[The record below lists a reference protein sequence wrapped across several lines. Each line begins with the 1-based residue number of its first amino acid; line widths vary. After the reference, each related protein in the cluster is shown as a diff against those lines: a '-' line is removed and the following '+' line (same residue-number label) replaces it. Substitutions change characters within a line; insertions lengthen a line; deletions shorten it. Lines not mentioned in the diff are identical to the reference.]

1 MIQWWTK
8 KRLTVANQRGLM
20 LVELMVAMSIFLLV
34 LIGIFQVFD
43 PSRGEYQVSEHRLVL
58 ANGTESPPHWA
69 LPLLWLMM
77 SVDGVRRHRFTQSR
91 PWTTSKRNASRW

>member
-34 LIGIFQVFD
+34 LVGILQVFD
-43 PSRGEYQVSEHRLVL
+43 PSLGAYQVSEHKLV
-58 ANGTESPPHWA
+58 
-69 LPLLWLMM
+69 
-77 SVDGVRRHRFTQSR
+77 RQRH
-91 PWTTSKRNASRW
+91 